1 MGVLSVRPYELAWQ
15 AWRRSAWA
23 TMIGVVVPG
32 LIGANY
38 HFVSDM
44 IAGLYLGV
52 AIGLGIV
59 ELMLT
64 ERIVSTGRLW

>member
-1 MGVLSVRPYELAWQ
+1 
-15 AWRRSAWA
+15 
-23 TMIGVVVPG
+23 MIGVVVPG